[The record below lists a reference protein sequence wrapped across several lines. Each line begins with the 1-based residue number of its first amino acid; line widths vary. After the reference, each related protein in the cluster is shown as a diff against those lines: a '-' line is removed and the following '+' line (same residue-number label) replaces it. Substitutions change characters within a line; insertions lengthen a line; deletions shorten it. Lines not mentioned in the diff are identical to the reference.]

1 MIKHSEIDSR
11 TLTRLIKSKNIQF
24 GGNINLK
31 IYGTLD
37 CKSGKRMKTTNRV
50 FFESI
55 DDAKRLGFRPCGHC
69 MRSEYKRWENELI

>member
-37 CKSGKRMKTTNRV
+37 CKSGKRMKVVNRV
-50 FFESI
+50 FFESV
-55 DDAKRLGFRPCGHC
+55 DAAKSNGFRPCGHC
-69 MRSEYKRWENELI
+69 MRSEYKRWKNELI